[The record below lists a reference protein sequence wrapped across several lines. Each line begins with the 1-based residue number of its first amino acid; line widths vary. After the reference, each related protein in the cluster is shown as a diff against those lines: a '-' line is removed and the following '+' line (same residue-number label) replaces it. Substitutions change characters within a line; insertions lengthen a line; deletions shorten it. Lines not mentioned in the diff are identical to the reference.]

1 MKMHNRMK
9 KHALSVV
16 AYTAKRFANGVPVFI
31 DDGEPFF
38 GRGDVHIGKIKEI

>member
-1 MKMHNRMK
+1 MKMYYRMK

-16 AYTAKRFANGVPVFI
+16 ANTPERFANGVPFFI

-38 GRGDVHIGKIKEI
+38 GR